1 MPFYKQ
7 SYKRIRFHV
16 EFGPPSLFE
25 RVRFKIKDETTLYM
39 DGVHFQTRASERNIP
54 DDIMARLFQF
64 DINEWRVVTASVRED
79 RGKFIDSTWEI
90 VIDGVRYWVT
100 IGMGTFIKTIVVKET
115 SGVEKNC
122 IPSGEYCCLE
132 FLVQNN
138 LVYESDWTSY
148 GNPREY
154 SLCPSL
160 QEFLFNCPAEIAEK
174 LQKIKD
180 A

>member
-25 RVRFKIKDETTLYM
+25 RVRFKMKDVTTLYM

-54 DDIMARLFQF
+54 DDIMARLLQF

-100 IGMGTFIKTIVVKET
+100 IGMGTFIKTIVIKET
-115 SGVEKNC
+115 SGVEKTASAAANTVVWSFSCRIISYMKAIGQAMEIRERIRSVHRCRNSCLIVLRRLPRNC
-122 IPSGEYCCLE
+122 K
-132 FLVQNN
+132 
-138 LVYESDWTSY
+138 
-148 GNPREY
+148 R
-154 SLCPSL
+154 
-160 QEFLFNCPAEIAEK
+160 
-174 LQKIKD
+174 
-180 A
+180 

>member
-25 RVRFKIKDETTLYM
+25 RVRFKMKDVTTLYM

-54 DDIMARLFQF
+54 DDIMARLLQF

-79 RGKFIDSTWEI
+79 RGKFVDSTWEI

-100 IGMGTFIKTIVVKET
+100 IGMGTFITTIVIKET
-115 SGVEKNC
+115 SGVENC
-122 IPSGEYCCLE
+122 IRSGEYYDFVEQVNRKLMDGDLE
-132 FLVQNN
+132 LNAM
-138 LVYESDWTSY
+138 
-148 GNPREY
+148 P
-154 SLCPSL
+154 
-160 QEFLFNCPAEIAEK
+160 
-174 LQKIKD
+174 
-180 A
+180 

>member
-25 RVRFKIKDETTLYM
+25 RVRFKMKDVTTLYM

-54 DDIMARLFQF
+54 DDIMARLLQF

-79 RGKFIDSTWEI
+79 RGKFVDSTWEI

-100 IGMGTFIKTIVVKET
+100 IGMGTFIKTIVIKET
-115 SGVEKNC
+115 SGVENC
-122 IPSGEYCCLE
+122 IRSGEYYDFVEQVNRKLMNGDLE
-132 FLVQNN
+132 LNAM
-138 LVYESDWTSY
+138 
-148 GNPREY
+148 P
-154 SLCPSL
+154 
-160 QEFLFNCPAEIAEK
+160 
-174 LQKIKD
+174 
-180 A
+180 